1 MSKNP
6 NIEIFDSRNID
17 SLHWEDYKNG
27 STFKNYFA
35 PLIKKGVK
43 LHIENVDVEQ
53 VILVHGTE
61 LIPMSIAQQKKKSQ
75 AYVASNIGQYF
86 DYPIEEFQRFEIVKG
101 WKKTFS
107 ILSLRVLRKFSS
119 VLKIDECVFINSFL
133 LSSNLCPKNY
143 EEIPELIAY
152 LKNKYPNKCFVFKGV
167 SPEYNEKL
175 FVDLSQS
182 KFKPVFSRELYFISK
197 TDDKYQ
203 KKRAFI
209 RDRKHADKRTDI
221 LWDSNDKLDQNEKS
235 QFLKFYE
242 DLYIGKYSNL
252 NPKYTIEFL
261 NNIAEGGFFRIGSLK
276 KGNDFLGAQVL
287 FQRDGMITTPFIG
300 YNRDL
305 PQEMGIYRILNY
317 YLMDKASKSDLNLNL
332 SSGAAEFKKQRGGV
346 SGIEYNMV
354 FVDHLHFLRKLPWII
369 LGFIGRRFVIPNLSK
384 VKL

>member
-1 MSKNP
+1 MSKNSK
-6 NIEIFDSRNID
+6 IEIFDSRNID
-17 SLHWEDYKNG
+17 SLRWEDYKNG
-27 STFKNYFA
+27 NAFKNYFA

-43 LHIENVDVEQ
+43 LHIENVNVEQ
-53 VILVHGTE
+53 VILVYGTE
-61 LIPMSIAQQKKKSQ
+61 LIPMSIAQQKKKPQ

-86 DYPIEEFQRFEIVKG
+86 DYPIEEFQRFDIVKG
-101 WKKTFS
+101 WKKAFS
-107 ILSLRVLRKFSS
+107 ILSLRVLRKLSS
-119 VLKIDECVFINSFL
+119 ALKIDECVFINSFL

-143 EEIPELIAY
+143 EEIPKLMTY
-152 LKNKYPNKCFVFKGV
+152 LKNKYPDKCFVFKGV

-175 FVDLSQS
+175 FIDLSRS

-197 TDDKYQ
+197 TDVKYQ

-209 RDRKHADKRTDI
+209 RDRKHAEKRTDI
-221 LWDSNDKLDQNEKS
+221 LWNSNDKLDRNQKS

-252 NPKYTIEFL
+252 NPKYTNEFL

-276 KGNDFLGAQVL
+276 KKNNFLGAQVL

-300 YNRDL
+300 YDRDL

-317 YLMDKASKSDLNLNL
+317 YLMDKANKSELNLNL

-384 VKL
+384 VRL